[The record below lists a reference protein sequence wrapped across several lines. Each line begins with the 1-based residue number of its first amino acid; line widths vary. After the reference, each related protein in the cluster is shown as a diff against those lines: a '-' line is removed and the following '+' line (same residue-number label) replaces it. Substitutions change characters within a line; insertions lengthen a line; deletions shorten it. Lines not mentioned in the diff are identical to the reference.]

1 MAHPAPLTVPAV
13 GKHTATIIFAHGL
26 GDTCAG
32 WIDVVRNWRLRSK
45 LNQVKFVLP
54 NAPTIPVTCRALL
67 CESLNGTMESLLK
80 NEDEK
85 GILETRSYL
94 SGLIKAE
101 IEAGI
106 APERII
112 LGGFSQGGAVALL
125 TGLTGEHKLG
135 GIVALSCWLVLSGK
149 FKELLKDELADTPIF
164 MAHGNEDPLVI
175 PQFNDMSRQKL
186 QELGVK
192 LDYHSYPMGH
202 TACVEEIE
210 EVSQFMEKRLP
221 MLE

>member
-1 MAHPAPLTVPAV
+1 MAYPAPLIVPAV
-13 GKHTATIIFAHGL
+13 SKHTATVIFAHGL

-54 NAPTIPVTCRALL
+54 NAPTIPVTC
-67 CESLNGTMESLLK
+67 ESLNGTIESLLK

-85 GILETRSYL
+85 GILETRNYL

-101 IEAGI
+101 IDAGI

-135 GIVALSCWLVLSGK
+135 GIVALSCWLLLSGK

-210 EVSQFMEKRLP
+210 EVSQFMEKQLP